1 MLLVCYV
8 LAVTMEFVDVQGTPE
23 MGFSET
29 LCSKLVVDHETVE
42 TDGLPA
48 LTGLWKKNHLFYFI
62 CFVHI

>member
-1 MLLVCYV
+1 
-8 LAVTMEFVDVQGTPE
+8 MEFVDVQGTPE
-23 MGFSET
+23 MGYSET